1 MKHKNKAFIRLFFDF
16 ELWKNRCYIQKKKEM
31 QPERE
36 SLFPLDGVNAGT
48 RLTLLT
54 IVDRTSRVAGYGV
67 PLNTGVLCTFSLS
80 SFTIFKNWK
89 KKEEEITVK
98 ARINIFWKIVLMR
111 GKQIRPNQRHQT
123 EFWPSIRENVSL
135 IV

>member
-1 MKHKNKAFIRLFFDF
+1 
-16 ELWKNRCYIQKKKEM
+16 M

-89 KKEEEITVK
+89 KKRRKNYSKSTY
-98 ARINIFWKIVLMR
+98 NIFWKIVLMR

>member
-1 MKHKNKAFIRLFFDF
+1 MKHKNKAFIRLFLILNCGRIDVIS
-16 ELWKNRCYIQKKKEM
+16 KKKKEM
-31 QPERE
+31 EPERE

-98 ARINIFWKIVLMR
+98 ARIIYS
-111 GKQIRPNQRHQT
+111 GK
-123 EFWPSIRENVSL
+123 
-135 IV
+135 